1 MPGAALST
9 GREDHRRDTMDTN
22 TAVDDV
28 TFVAFDFET
37 TGLYPASDRIV
48 EFGGL
53 RFRGEERLAE
63 FEALAN
69 PGIPIGAEAAAV
81 SGISDDDVRDALP
94 VAQLIATFHTFIGD
108 AVLVAHNAPF
118 DLGFLRAAIAESGL
132 PEINNLVVDTQ
143 QLAIKAFPRRR
154 SYGLQSLA
162 TELGLPPNRAHR
174 ALDDAVMCMRLFR
187 ACVAEMSFMGS
198 LTLGEV
204 LTT

>member
-1 MPGAALST
+1 
-9 GREDHRRDTMDTN
+9 MDPN
-22 TAVDDV
+22 TPVDNV
-28 TFVAFDFET
+28 VFVAFDFET
-37 TGLYPASDRIV
+37 TGLYPVTDRIV

-53 RFRGEERLAE
+53 RFKGEERLGE

-81 SGISDDDVRDALP
+81 SGITDDDVREAAP
-94 VAQLIATFHTFIGD
+94 VTQLISAFREFIGE

-118 DLGFLRAAIAESGL
+118 DLGFLRAAVAESGL
-132 PEINNLVVDTQ
+132 PEIGNLVVDTQ

-154 SYGLQSLA
+154 SYGLQNLA